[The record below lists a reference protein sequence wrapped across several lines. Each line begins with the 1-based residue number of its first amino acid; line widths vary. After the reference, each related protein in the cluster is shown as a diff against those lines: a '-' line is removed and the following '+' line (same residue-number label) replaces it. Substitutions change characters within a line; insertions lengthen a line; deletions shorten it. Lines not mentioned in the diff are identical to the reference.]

1 LLQQYV
7 VTKASVVAKTNFY
20 AAEPSPD
27 LCGGQKMAPHVHKWS
42 PLDGAH
48 E

>member
-1 LLQQYV
+1 M
-7 VTKASVVAKTNFY
+7 TTNHSTESCVAG
-20 AAEPSPD
+20 